1 MLQIAHAKWK
11 GFDNY
16 LENPIQILNKNQF
29 PTELVTWK
37 KAIWKQIWGNDKYKI
52 FQASIP
58 WKIFQ
63 HFLKKIQNLVT
74 NCCKDIDSKV
84 VLTYL
89 YKGSLLFHL
98 QSFIIYK
105 FICTN
110 CKVWYVG
117 ETKNHF
123 ITRINEYL
131 QKDVEFKIFEH
142 FQESSICLS
151 VYNRDYFSA
160 IDQATTEYQLKM

>member
-1 MLQIAHAKWK
+1 M
-11 GFDNY
+11 
-16 LENPIQILNKNQF
+16 
-29 PTELVTWK
+29 
-37 KAIWKQIWGNDKYKI
+37 
-52 FQASIP
+52 
-58 WKIFQ
+58 
-63 HFLKKIQNLVT
+63 
-74 NCCKDIDSKV
+74 
-84 VLTYL
+84 
-89 YKGSLLFHL
+89 
-98 QSFIIYK
+98 
-105 FICTN
+105 
-110 CKVWYVG
+110 G